1 MAGSNQITN
10 KIVLEGEA
18 EYKKSL
24 DAINRS
30 LKESKSALKA
40 AAAEYDGAEDSM
52 VAMYK
57 QGDALERVL
66 RDQEAALR
74 LMEGQL
80 DKVEGA
86 YGRNSRE
93 ATELR
98 TKINNMRTEMARTES
113 QIRQFAQ
120 QMDDAR
126 DAMDG
131 GGSGADEIG
140 EAIGKIGT
148 DAEGAQGG
156 VGGLLDMLKQV
167 SGVDLKSLGI
177 AGVVGGAAAL
187 GGKAFADGME
197 LGNEVLESWNQL
209 AAYTGLTGDAL
220 ERVKNDAQAVYQ
232 SGVGDSLM
240 DVTNATAQIYQL
252 TGVTGTSLQECTTY
266 AMALSETFGM
276 DVNESARTAAVLM
289 NEFGIS
295 GREAYDLIAAG
306 AQGGADKNG
315 NLLDTINEYAPYF
328 KDAGKGADEMFNAII
343 TGAQSGVYDVDKI
356 GDAWKEFML
365 RVTSG
370 DEGPQQ
376 ALKDLGFAAEDVATK
391 IAAGGPAADLATQ
404 EIITALSN
412 VKDPYEQN
420 RLAIELFGTQWEDTN
435 GKVLPIFE
443 GMQTGLDGVK
453 GTAQGLADIKYD
465 DLDTAW
471 QNLTR
476 SIEALASP
484 TLAAGASALADTF
497 DRWAGAVDRVAQGDW
512 KGAVEELV
520 KPSAE
525 AQAQAAAAQ
534 EASAGLR
541 EELAALDAEINA
553 AFMAGDNVTGW
564 TLTAQREQL
573 LAEIQKI
580 ELDAV
585 AAMGQAGTNTATALE
600 GTSGDMQ
607 TAAQAVGETAVT
619 AIEDAQ
625 PDMMDAADDM
635 GSSAE
640 LGLKAGAS
648 GMYDAGKDAADG
660 AVDGMGTG
668 VSAAYSKGYATG
680 QAYERG
686 YRAATDTHSPSRVMI
701 KAAHDT
707 VDGLLVGFEED
718 EARLYDAAAGLGE
731 VLTGGVAGGFAAGG
745 GGIYAGGGADVDVMA
760 AAMRQALMGL
770 AWDIDGER
778 FATLIEPGVSQETS
792 RRAAA
797 TVQGQAAA
805 VKGW

>member
-1 MAGSNQITN
+1 MATGGNTITN

-30 LKESKSALKA
+30 LRESKSALKA

-80 DKVEGA
+80 EKTESA
-86 YGRNSRE
+86 YGKNSRE

-98 TKINNMRTEMARTES
+98 TKINNMRTEIARTET

-120 QMDDAR
+120 QMDEVQA
-126 DAMDG
+126 AMDG
-131 GGSGADEIG
+131 SGDGADGVGEAMKRIG
-140 EAIGKIGT
+140 ES
-148 DAEGAQGG
+148 AEDAQGG
-156 VGGLLDMLKQV
+156 VGGLMDMLKDLT
-167 SGVDLKSLGI
+167 GMDLKGLTI
-177 AGVVGGAAAL
+177 AGGAAAAGAAAAEGL
-187 GGKAFADGME
+187 KI
-197 LGNEVLESWNQL
+197 GNEVLESWNQL

-220 ERVKNDAQAVYQ
+220 ERVKADAQAVYQ

-240 DVTNATAQIYQL
+240 EVSTATAAVYQL
-252 TGVTGTSLQECTTY
+252 TGVTGTSLQDCTKY

-289 NEFGIS
+289 NEFGLS
-295 GREAYDLIAAG
+295 GQEAYDLIAAG

-343 TGAQSGVYDVDKI
+343 TGAQQGVYDVDKI

-370 DEGPQQ
+370 DEGPKQ
-376 ALKDLGFAAEDVATK
+376 ALTDLGFAADDVAAK

-404 EIITALSN
+404 QIIAALAN
-412 VKDPYEQN
+412 VEDPYEQN
-420 RLAIELFGTQWEDTN
+420 RVGVELFGTQWEDTS
-435 GKVLPIFE
+435 GKVLPIFA
-443 GMQTGLDGVK
+443 GMQTGLEGVT
-453 GTAQGLADIKYD
+453 GTAQNLADIKYD

-484 TLAAGASALADTF
+484 ALAAGASALADTF
-497 DRWAGAVDRVAQGDW
+497 DRWAGAVDRIAEGDW
-512 KGAVEELV
+512 AGALDTLTAPTEKMQEQV
-520 KPSAE
+520 
-525 AQAQAAAAQ
+525 AAQ
-534 EASAGLR
+534 MEASAGLR
-541 EELAALDAEINA
+541 EELDALEEAINA
-553 AFMAGDNVTGW
+553 AWAEGDSVTAW
-564 TLTAQREQL
+564 TLEAQKQQL
-573 LAEIQKI
+573 IAEIGQI
-580 ELDAV
+580 EAEAV
-585 AAMGQAGTNTATALE
+585 AAMGQAGTNTATALSD
-600 GTSGDMQ
+600 TATDMQ
-607 TAAQAVGETAVT
+607 VAAQTVGEEAVT
-619 AIEDAQ
+619 ALEDAQ
-625 PDMMDAADDM
+625 PDMNTAGDDM
-635 GSSAE
+635 GTEAVT
-640 LGLKAGAS
+640 GLETGAS

-660 AVDGMGTG
+660 AVSGMRSGIDD
-668 VSAAYSKGYATG
+668 AYSAGYATG
-680 QAYERG
+680 KAYEQG
-686 YRAATDTHSPSRVMI
+686 YNAALDRHSPSRVMI

-707 VDGLLVGFEED
+707 VDGLLVGFKED

-731 VLTGGVAGGFAAGG
+731 VLTGGVMGGGFSGGAEPLHYG
-745 GGIYAGGGADVDVMA
+745 GGIDIDTMA
-760 AAMRQALMGL
+760 QAMRQALMGL
-770 AWDIDGER
+770 SWAIGYDEIAR
-778 FATLIEPGVSQETS
+778 LVEPGVSQETS
-792 RRAAA
+792 RRAEA
-797 TVQGQAAA
+797 TVRGQASI